1 MSKGVTFSDMLIGIA
16 QQYKKNN
23 HKYSK
28 EINNQI
34 NVLKSRQL
42 LPSKLKRDDI
52 LITSWAWNEVV
63 ESKTKRFEPA
73 QMLNDIYQSPQKTV
87 HHLDNI
93 ITLINS
99 NVFDSQVKKVTNLSQ
114 KRFVRMEIDKELLL
128 ETEVFLTKEFIGC
141 ILGKIRNNSE
151 LLSGYRSNR
160 EYVDDWF
167 EYVSATEDV
176 GWLRFKGGI
185 NNDFLMEA
193 VYDMSKIWQKMVKK
207 MLKTR
212 KKFPLQYL
220 IEVYG
225 LDHNEQT
232 IIMYLLKN
240 ELEGQTCE
248 IEKIKQTISQNRCDL
263 LKHQSYFEDDS
274 KLIANSLIELES
286 LHGFKSAFEITL
298 CPDIVLKLMDEKSI
312 KPKNQIKE
320 LLQGND
326 IFSFREPEQS
336 FETLI
341 LDREKKDIL
350 LHGINQYQNNTTN
363 TLIEWGVYNL
373 KQTGKNQ
380 GLLILLYGPPG
391 TGKTYCAHT
400 MANYLNKPL
409 LTTDISRLLSCWVG
423 ESEQNVRRLF
433 TTYDKIYKRVENPPV
448 LLLNEADQFLTT
460 RTMSGKSVDRMY
472 NQMQNLFLEAFE
484 NFKGVLVCTTNLRD
498 NLDKAFSRRFHL
510 KLEFPLPKFEERKK
524 LWKLHLPETI
534 PGVNDVDNVTLA
546 KRYELSGGQISVVVK
561 NAATEAAG
569 RSIKDRSLQQADLE
583 KYCLLEL
590 NSSFGSA
597 QKRYGFAV

>member
-220 IEVYG
+220 IEEYG
-225 LDHNEQT
+225 LDHNEQM

-240 ELEGQTCE
+240 ELEGQACE
-248 IEKIKQTISQNRCDL
+248 IEKIKQIISQNRCDL

-286 LHGFKSAFEITL
+286 LHGFKSSFEITL

>member
-34 NVLKSRQL
+34 NILKSKQL
-42 LPSKLKRDDI
+42 LPSKLNRDDI

-63 ESKTKRFEPA
+63 ESKTKKFEPA

-99 NVFDSQVKKVTNLSQ
+99 NIFDSQVKKVTNLSQ

-141 ILGKIRNNSE
+141 ILGKRRNNSE
-151 LLSGYRSNR
+151 LLSGYQTNR
-160 EYVDDWF
+160 EFVDDWF
-167 EYVSATEDV
+167 EYVSAAEDV
-176 GWLRFKGGI
+176 GWLRFRGGF
-185 NNDFLMEA
+185 DSDLLMEA
-193 VYDMSKIWQKMVKK
+193 VYDMPKVWQKMVKK
-207 MLKTR
+207 MRKTR
-212 KKFPLQYL
+212 KKFPLHYL
-220 IEVYG
+220 TEEYG
-225 LDHNEQT
+225 LDYNEQT

-263 LKHQSYFEDDS
+263 LKHQSYFEDES

-336 FETLI
+336 FESLI

-350 LHGINQYQNNTTN
+350 LHSINQYQNNITN
-363 TLIEWGVYNL
+363 TLIEWGVYNS

-400 MANYLNKPL
+400 IANYLNKSL
-409 LTTDISRLLSCWVG
+409 LTTDISRILSCYVG
-423 ESEQNVRRLF
+423 MSEQNLRRLF
-433 TTYDKIYKRVENPPV
+433 STYDKIYKR
-448 LLLNEADQFLTT
+448 
-460 RTMSGKSVDRMY
+460 
-472 NQMQNLFLEAFE
+472 
-484 NFKGVLVCTTNLRD
+484 
-498 NLDKAFSRRFHL
+498 
-510 KLEFPLPKFEERKK
+510 
-524 LWKLHLPETI
+524 
-534 PGVNDVDNVTLA
+534 
-546 KRYELSGGQISVVVK
+546 
-561 NAATEAAG
+561 
-569 RSIKDRSLQQADLE
+569 
-583 KYCLLEL
+583 
-590 NSSFGSA
+590 
-597 QKRYGFAV
+597 